1 MEWASGDF
9 VQKQIE
15 KLFSALDFTTT
26 ICDVPDDYD
35 SSTPRAI
42 VKEYVSVKSHTFL

>member
-15 KLFSALDFTTT
+15 KLLIGSGFTATIFHGAADGRGSSA
-26 ICDVPDDYD
+26 
-35 SSTPRAI
+35 PR
-42 VKEYVSVKSHTFL
+42 LRR